1 MRCKSLSSVG
11 PNTGVCN
18 TLHSLC
24 GSRERDEIVM
34 EVVVVVVM
42 GVVMGV
48 VMEEQNVCELRF
60 LLKMTQ
66 LVQLWGARRSRM
78 ASLLRLT

>member
-1 MRCKSLSSVG
+1 MV
-11 PNTGVCN
+11 V
-18 TLHSLC
+18 
-24 GSRERDEIVM
+24 
-34 EVVVVVVM
+34 VVVVVVM